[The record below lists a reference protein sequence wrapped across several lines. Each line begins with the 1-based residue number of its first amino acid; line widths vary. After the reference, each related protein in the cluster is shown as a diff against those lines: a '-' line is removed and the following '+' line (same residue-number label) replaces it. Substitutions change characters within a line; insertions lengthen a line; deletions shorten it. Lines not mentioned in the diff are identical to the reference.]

1 MPPDTAPLALR
12 GLFPA
17 IGIAAPLLYLLRG
30 NGYPKGM
37 DGRVLLAD
45 LGRLHPTR
53 LGAERIRKN
62 MALDE
67 GDDPVA
73 WCTDRILSQGTA
85 ITRKGKNWYV
95 SAGDCVITVNA
106 HSLTVITAR
115 RR

>member
-1 MPPDTAPLALR
+1 MR

-17 IGIAAPLLYLLRG
+17 IGITSPLLYLVRG

-37 DGRVLLAD
+37 DGRELLAA
-45 LGRLHPTR
+45 LGRLHTTR
-53 LGAERIRKN
+53 LGAERIRNN

-73 WCTDRILSQGTA
+73 WCTDRILSRDIA

-95 SAGDCVITVNA
+95 SASDCVITVNA
-106 HSLTVITAR
+106 HSLTVITAHR
-115 RR
+115 R